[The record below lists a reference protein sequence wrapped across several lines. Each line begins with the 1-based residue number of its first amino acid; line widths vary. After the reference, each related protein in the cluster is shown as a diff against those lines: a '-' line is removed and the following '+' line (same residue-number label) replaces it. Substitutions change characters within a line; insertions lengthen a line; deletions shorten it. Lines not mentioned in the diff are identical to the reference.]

1 MEMFNVGGL
10 KDEGGTKDPVS
21 GNDVPSGSLKEE
33 VRDDIDAKLSSG
45 EFVFSA
51 DVTRFLGLRFLME
64 LRDKAKAGLQ
74 RMEDM
79 GQMGNSEEAVL
90 DEDVPFE
97 QSDLIIVA
105 GSPMEEQMNKMNR
118 GGMPIRASNGTAV
131 PGRGDQLLGSNLRQY
146 FNPTTNEVRSVL
158 VSRDNL
164 TGELKPVSPL
174 EEGFILDTPENR
186 TKSMQPQSQQTSAR
200 VETAR
205 PKTEKSSMPGGPDI
219 GDIGVSEMTMSERA
233 DVDIPESVRG
243 MVKGVVSMGVAGLGG
258 VLGNVGQEVAK
269 KTGMID
275 TSLRDLVAKGI
286 DKDFKAIDEAKAAMK
301 AMTPAQRAAQRARD
315 EQTISE
321 RATRDYMDRV
331 GASQEMRDDTKSVMG
346 TIGGI
351 KGPLSVDMVTGVV
364 TDPLTGDVIGGRD
377 ADKARK
383 SAGFG
388 SDPTA
393 PDVAGGVI
401 GAGSAPGRGAGTQT
415 PSKAG
420 AAGEFGGEPGRGST
434 GTMGGGLGGPAGGP
448 QSAGDVS
455 GPPEAQSEMPGDE
468 FVSGGLAT
476 KPKKK
481 KQKKKR
487 SGLASR

>member
-1 MEMFNVGGL
+1 MPCYVNIGAYI
-10 KDEGGTKDPVS
+10 DEGTM
-21 GNDVPSGSLKEE
+21 
-33 VRDDIDAKLSSG
+33 IDTFA
-45 EFVFSA
+45 
-51 DVTRFLGLRFLME
+51 R
-64 LRDKAKAGLQ
+64 
-74 RMEDM
+74 
-79 GQMGNSEEAVL
+79 
-90 DEDVPFE
+90 
-97 QSDLIIVA
+97 A
-105 GSPMEEQMNKMNR
+105 GSCCQIGKNCH
-118 GGMPIRASNGTAV
+118 ISA
-131 PGRGDQLLGSNLRQY
+131 GS
-146 FNPTTNEVRSVL
+146 
-158 VSRDNL
+158 
-164 TGELKPVSPL
+164 
-174 EEGFILDTPENR
+174 
-186 TKSMQPQSQQTSAR
+186 
-200 VETAR
+200 
-205 PKTEKSSMPGGPDI
+205 
-219 GDIGVSEMTMSERA
+219 GV
-233 DVDIPESVRG
+233 
-243 MVKGVVSMGVAGLGG
+243 GG

-393 PDVAGGVI
+393 PDVAGGGI